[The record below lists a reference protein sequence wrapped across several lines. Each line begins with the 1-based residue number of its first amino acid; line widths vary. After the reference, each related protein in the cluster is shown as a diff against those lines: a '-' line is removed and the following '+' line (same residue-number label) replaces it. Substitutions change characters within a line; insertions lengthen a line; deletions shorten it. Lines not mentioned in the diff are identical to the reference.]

1 VKKRYLFTIPL
12 LALISV
18 GFSDQIALGAQP
30 TSIGSV
36 GIRIAQIPAD
46 VANNPY
52 SKAYI
57 VSRVYPGV
65 ALTQRLE
72 VFNTSSQE
80 FKVSLYPGKATLSG
94 GNFEVADGRTG
105 NDLTSWVKLTPST
118 VTVKSGQSQYFDVT
132 ILPPMGAP
140 SIQQFGVIWAE
151 VQGDKNAA
159 GITAVSRV
167 GIRMY
172 VPVGDSAAIAIGGT
186 SMTSSTNEILVKKSI
201 LTAHEIELLVL
212 FVSMS
217 IVFLFLFLFF
227 FRRGSSDH
235 KFRKENEKILESQ
248 WKRERDRRREIWKR
262 RGRSNPQREQRPQRP
277 QLRSYDEY
285 DDEDR

>member
-1 VKKRYLFTIPL
+1 MKKRLLFTIPL
-12 LALISV
+12 LAFLGIGLSN
-18 GFSDQIALGAQP
+18 QIAQGAQP
-30 TSIGSV
+30 QSVGSV

-46 VANNPY
+46 VVNNPY

-57 VSRVYPGV
+57 VSRIYPGV

-80 FKVSLYPGKATLSG
+80 FKVSLYPGKASFSG
-94 GNFEVADGRTG
+94 GNFEVAEGRTG
-105 NDLTSWVKLTPST
+105 NNLTSWVKLSPNT

-132 ILPPMGAP
+132 ILPPVGAP

-151 VQGDKNAA
+151 VQGEKNAA

-186 SMTSSTNEILVKKSI
+186 SMTSSTNEIVVKKSI
-201 LTAHEIELLVL
+201 LTAHEIQLLVL

-217 IVFLFLFLFF
+217 IIFLFLFLFF

-262 RGRSNPQREQRPQRP
+262 RGRSNPPREQRPQR
-277 QLRSYDEY
+277 RSYDDY

>member
-1 VKKRYLFTIPL
+1 VKKRFLFTIPL
-12 LALISV
+12 LAFMGIGL
-18 GFSDQIALGAQP
+18 SDQIAQGAQP
-30 TSIGSV
+30 QSVGSV

-46 VANNPY
+46 VVNNPY

-57 VSRVYPGV
+57 VSRIYPGV

-80 FKVSLYPGKATLSG
+80 FKVSLYPGKASLSG
-94 GNFEVADGRTG
+94 GNFEVAEGRTG
-105 NDLTSWVKLTPST
+105 NDLTSWVKLSPNT
-118 VTVKSGQSQYFDVT
+118 VTVKPGQSKYFEVT
-132 ILPPMGAP
+132 ILPPVDAP

-151 VQGDKNAA
+151 VQGDRNAN

-201 LTAHEIELLVL
+201 LTAHEIELLLL

-217 IVFLFLFLFF
+217 IIFLFLFLFF
-227 FRRGSSDH
+227 YRRGSSDH

-262 RGRSNPQREQRPQRP
+262 RGRINPAREQRPQR
-277 QLRSYDEY
+277 RSYDEY
-285 DDEDR
+285 DDDDR